1 MTREPSL
8 YLDRHHIV
16 WVILNHIT
24 SPKEVASRGKDSTL
38 HLHFEHS
45 VEQLDLDSKVLFV
58 RHHPSTEQLRPCPPD
73 RDNTSSNTTSS
84 SSSTTTHSSCSSS
97 SSLFLKRQQFDGL
110 IAADGA
116 NSCIRRWLQEMGEI
130 NVEEEDIPNHYRTF
144 SIPLLSHDAT
154 QILGKS
160 RREEKRREKKRKEKK
175 RWKTKTVS
183 SFVLVFVTYCLSN
196 SYGCFVS
203 FCLCLA
209 SVIYVQ
215 QQQKKDPDRVH
226 GWMLGDKTCL
236 MVPNKFGTAS
246 GVFIYPREDD
256 PFEDMDVDSPHEV
269 QAYFERISPKPY
281 GLSKFIGP
289 DEALDMI
296 SRPYNYASTAR
307 VDRLHARDCVLFL
320 GDSAHAVSA
329 SVGQACNA
337 ALQDVAKFDEVLTE
351 TNDHWHRS
359 LLKFTERRLK
369 DILALHELSD
379 YSLPNP
385 KDKWIQTEFIF
396 RAITRKVLPT
406 FISKYMSP
414 MPNELLSTTNL
425 SYSEIL
431 EQTEWWTE
439 KVKRSMQ
446 ATNGYGSDSSA
457 GTSSGG
463 GGGGLK
469 RSPKSGNISLL
480 DPSKRKMVRVR

>member
-1 MTREPSL
+1 
-8 YLDRHHIV
+8 
-16 WVILNHIT
+16 
-24 SPKEVASRGKDSTL
+24 
-38 HLHFEHS
+38 
-45 VEQLDLDSKVLFV
+45 
-58 RHHPSTEQLRPCPPD
+58 
-73 RDNTSSNTTSS
+73 
-84 SSSTTTHSSCSSS
+84 
-97 SSLFLKRQQFDGL
+97 
-110 IAADGA
+110 
-116 NSCIRRWLQEMGEI
+116 MGEI

-144 SIPLLSHDAT
+144 SIPLTSHDFSQT
-154 QILGKS
+154 L
-160 RREEKRREKKRKEKK
+160 
-175 RWKTKTVS
+175 
-183 SFVLVFVTYCLSN
+183 
-196 SYGCFVS
+196 
-203 FCLCLA
+203 
-209 SVIYVQ
+209 
-215 QQQKKDPDRVH
+215 DDDRVH

-236 MVPNKFGTAS
+236 MVPNQWGFAS

-256 PFEDMDVDSPHEV
+256 PFQDMDVDDPQAVQSYIHELSPN
-269 QAYFERISPKPY
+269 S
-281 GLSKFIGP
+281 LSKFVGP

-337 ALQDVAKFDEVLTE
+337 ALQDVAKFNEVLDE

-369 DILALHELSD
+369 DVLALHELSD

-385 KDKWIQTEFIF
+385 KDRWIQTEFIF

-406 FISKYMSP
+406 FITRHMAP

-446 ATNGYGSDSSA
+446 VTNN
-457 GTSSGG
+457 

-469 RSPKSGNISLL
+469 RSPKSGDISGLKRSPKSDNISLL
-480 DPSKRKMVRVR
+480 VPSNRKMVRVS